1 MKSMQLDVLTV
12 GNALIDAFLTI
23 QDADEKIRLDRQ
35 KKEFLLGAGE
45 KIQLDNCVFE
55 VGGNAC
61 NVAVG
66 LSRLGFRT
74 GLLAEIGEDE
84 FSDTIITRLQKEQV
98 VTSHVKRSGQSSFAI
113 GINFQGE
120 RTLFVQHVER
130 EHQFS
135 LHEVVTHA
143 IYLTSIGRKW
153 HHVYQQVRDF
163 VKKHDVFLALNPG
176 TKQLQDAPGFIRDL
190 LPYTQVLFIN
200 KEEGLRLIGQESGKG
215 DIKHLLTSLV
225 SLGVQTVVVTDGNKG
240 SYVVDAF
247 GKMYHAPIYD
257 SPIIERTGAGDGYST
272 GFFAALLAGKGVTE
286 AMRWGSLNAAGVIGK
301 VGAQPGLL
309 TIQEM
314 EQLLDDE
321 KAVPITEL

>member
-1 MKSMQLDVLTV
+1 MQLDVLTV

-23 QDADEKIRLDRQ
+23 KDADEKITLDRQ
-35 KKEFLLGAGE
+35 TRTFRIGAGE

-61 NVAVG
+61 NVGVG
-66 LSRLGFRT
+66 LARFGFTT
-74 GLLAEIGEDE
+74 GLMAEIGEDE
-84 FSDTIITRLQKEQV
+84 FSDTIISRLEKEHV
-98 VTSHVKRSGQSSFAI
+98 VTTHVKRSGQSSFAI

-130 EHQFS
+130 EHIFS
-135 LHEVVTHA
+135 FHPVVTHA

-163 VKKHDVFLALNPG
+163 VKKHDTFLALNPG

-190 LPYTQVLFIN
+190 LPYSQVLFIN
-200 KEEGLRLIGQESGKG
+200 REEGLRLIGQETGHA
-215 DIKHLLTSLV
+215 DTKHLLTALV
-225 SLGVQTVVVTDGNKG
+225 SLGAQTVVVTDGNKG
-240 SYVVDAF
+240 SYVVDPF

-257 SPIIERTGAGDGYST
+257 APIIERTGAGDGYST
-272 GFFAALLAGKGVTE
+272 GFLAALLFGKGVTE
-286 AMRWGSLNAAGVIGK
+286 AMRWGSFNAAGVIGK

-309 TIQEM
+309 TAKEM
-314 EQLLDDE
+314 ETYLEDE
-321 KAVPITEL
+321 KAVPVTEL